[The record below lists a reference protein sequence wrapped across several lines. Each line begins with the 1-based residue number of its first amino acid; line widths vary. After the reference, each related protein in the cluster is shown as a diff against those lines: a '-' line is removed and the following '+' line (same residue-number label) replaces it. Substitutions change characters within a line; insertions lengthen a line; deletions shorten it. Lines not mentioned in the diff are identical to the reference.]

1 MEFLDIVDDDDEVIG
16 SASISDIYEKHFTHR
31 IVHIFVF
38 NGERMLL
45 QLRSNEARF
54 CPLHWC
60 TAAAGHVKSGESYE
74 EAAARELQEET
85 FIQAK
90 PVFLFKDVYEYD
102 PAARKMLASFRA
114 EYDGQLTPGDK
125 VEKLEFFSL
134 EKIGEMIKGGEKFHP
149 ELLFLLR
156 KHYGIR

>member
-54 CPLHWC
+54 YPLHWC
-60 TAAAGHVKSGESYE
+60 TAAAGHVKSG
-74 EAAARELQEET
+74 
-85 FIQAK
+85 
-90 PVFLFKDVYEYD
+90 
-102 PAARKMLASFRA
+102 
-114 EYDGQLTPGDK
+114 
-125 VEKLEFFSL
+125 
-134 EKIGEMIKGGEKFHP
+134 
-149 ELLFLLR
+149 
-156 KHYGIR
+156 